1 MKLLLL
7 GAGESGKSTFLKQMR
22 IIHGVKFEPDLLKE
36 YQQIIYQNVIKGL
49 QVLVDAREKL
59 DIQWEDPAA
68 TPGYASQVMTLS
80 TAEKIAPDQF
90 NQYCPAISLVWRD
103 GAIRKA
109 YDRRREFQIVKQ
121 IYGFLSKFNFSFFI
135 FCRATQSVISWT
147 IYTE

>member
-49 QVLVDAREKL
+49 QVLIDAREKL

-68 TPGYASQVMTLS
+68 TPGYATQVMQMS
-80 TAEKIAPDQF
+80 TAEKIVPDQF

-109 YDRRREFQIVKQ
+109 YDRRREFQIVSVFDFFFCDNFKR
-121 IYGFLSKFNFSFFI
+121 IYLCILFRF
-135 FCRATQSVISWT
+135 RAIQLVIS
-147 IYTE
+147 

>member
-36 YQQIIYQNVIKGL
+36 YQQIIYQNVIRGL
-49 QVLVDAREKL
+49 QVLIDAREKL
-59 DIQWEDPAA
+59 DITWEDPAA
-68 TPGYASQVMTLS
+68 TPGYATQVMQMT
-80 TAEKIAPDQF
+80 TAEKITPDQF

-109 YDRRREFQIVKQ
+109 YDRRREFQIVSFCVCVC
-121 IYGFLSKFNFSFFI
+121 IFEILIIDFVFVFITERFS
-135 FCRATQSVISWT
+135 
-147 IYTE
+147 